1 MLRPYKTNPLV
12 VDMSLENYALQLKR
26 RIAAVAAIHFEI
38 AAAELPAFE
47 VSPSSEARFGHFAC
61 NLAMQLARPLKRNPR
76 QIAEELAERLN
87 IELGEELAAP
97 LAPVGPG
104 FLNLHLSEHLF
115 GEAVNEVLTGASP
128 FQWQAEKPQRINLE
142 YVSANPTGPLLVVN
156 GRAAA
161 LGSALAN
168 ILKAAGHS
176 VTQEYFV
183 NDAGTQ
189 VIEFGKSVFRENR
202 DRYRAAG
209 WEIPDEVYAWGDD
222 GGYAANTV
230 AEVAERVFK
239 LWEEERQDRDFFS
252 KGTQIYEITKSVN
265 AQLKLQQESLQRFGS
280 SFDEFYHEHSL
291 YDPLTKLRP
300 PSYTLHIRRPYEN
313 ILSEFIFQ
321 ETLDIEQ
328 VPGPIRYAYHTI
340 KEHGATFEADGA
352 VWLRTTEY
360 GDDKDRVIIRSN
372 GKPTYLLADIAYHLN
387 KWERLENKDDSSDTP
402 LMIDIWGPDHYG
414 HILPT
419 RAGLMA
425 AGLPEEALEVLIA
438 GWVTFKQGEKVVAM
452 SKRKGNLITL
462 DDLMDEVGVDVA
474 RFLFLERS
482 PEAELE
488 FDLEMATEQ
497 SSENPAYYVQYA
509 HARICSIFAKARE
522 EDYSEE
528 QLTSTELSKI
538 DLAPLFTDD
547 DAGRRQAEL
556 LRQLIYYPGV
566 IESAARGRAPQRL
579 AHYLH
584 HLAGEFHPWY
594 KMVKVLVDDRDT
606 ALARLA
612 LCAALWKLFT
622 HGLGL
627 LGLNA
632 PESM

>member
-1 MLRPYKTNPLV
+1 
-12 VDMSLENYALQLKR
+12 MSLENYALHLKAK
-26 RIAAVAAIHFEI
+26 IAAVAAIHFEI
-38 AAAELPAFE
+38 AVAELPSFE
-47 VSPSSEARFGHFAC
+47 VSPSSEAKFGHFAC
-61 NLAMQLARPLKRNPR
+61 NLAMQLARPLKRNPH
-76 QIAEELAERLN
+76 QIAEELAEKLS
-87 IELGEELAAP
+87 IELGVELAAP
-97 LAPVGPG
+97 LKPVGPG

-115 GEAVNEVLTGASP
+115 GEAVSEILAGDSP
-128 FQWQAEKPQRINLE
+128 FQWQTAKPQKINLE

-168 ILKAAGHS
+168 ILKAAGHE

-202 DRYRAAG
+202 DRYREAG
-209 WEIPDEVYAWGDD
+209 WDIPDEVYAWGDD
-222 GGYAANTV
+222 GGYAAKTV
-230 AEVAERVFK
+230 AEVAERVFQ
-239 LWEEERQDRDFFS
+239 LREENAYE
-252 KGTQIYEITKSVN
+252 KKYTQSTQLFEITDSVI
-265 AQLKLQQESLQRFGS
+265 AQLEFQQASLGRFRVDFGR
-280 SFDEFYHEHSL
+280 FYSEHLL
-291 YDPLTKLRP
+291 YAPDSRLPYQDVLT
-300 PSYTLHIRRPYEN
+300 SY
-313 ILSEFIFQ
+313 IFP

-328 VPGPIRYAYHTI
+328 VPGPIRHAYHTLR
-340 KEHGATFEADGA
+340 EHGAAYEADSA
-352 VWLRTTEY
+352 VWLRTTDY

-387 KWERLENKDDSSDTP
+387 KWERLEDKEVKGDAP
-402 LMIDIWGPDHYG
+402 LMINIWGPDHYG

-425 AGLPEEALEVLIA
+425 AGLPEDALEVLIA
-438 GWVTFKQGEKVVAM
+438 GWVTFKQGDKVVAM

-509 HARICSIFAKARE
+509 HARICSIFSKALDE
-522 EDYSEE
+522 GYSEA
-528 QLTSTELSKI
+528 QLTTTELAKV
-538 DLAPLFTDD
+538 DLEPLFTND
-547 DAGRRQAEL
+547 DAGKRQAEL

-594 KMVKVLVDDRDT
+594 KMVKVLVEDKET

-612 LCAALWKLFT
+612 LCAALREIIT

>member
-1 MLRPYKTNPLV
+1 
-12 VDMSLENYALQLKR
+12 MSLKNYALQLKR

-97 LAPVGPG
+97 LAPVGQG

-128 FQWQAEKPQRINLE
+128 FQWQAEKPQQINLE

-161 LGSALAN
+161 LGSALAS

-202 DRYRAAG
+202 DRYREAG
-209 WEIPDEVYAWGDD
+209 WEISDEVYAWGDD
-222 GGYAANTV
+222 GGYAAKTV
-230 AEVAERVFK
+230 AEVSESVFQ
-239 LWEEERQDRDFFS
+239 LREETACEKKYTRSAQLF
-252 KGTQIYEITKSVN
+252 EITDSVI
-265 AQLKLQQESLQRFGS
+265 AQLEFQRASLGRFGADFQRFYS
-280 SFDEFYHEHSL
+280 EHLL
-291 YDPLTKLRP
+291 YAPDSRLPYQDVLT
-300 PSYTLHIRRPYEN
+300 SY
-313 ILSEFIFQ
+313 IFP
-321 ETLDIEQ
+321 EMLDIEQ
-328 VPGPIRYAYHTI
+328 VPGPIRDAWHTL
-340 KEHGATFEADGA
+340 KEHGSTFEADGA
-352 VWLRTTEY
+352 IWLRTTEY

-387 KWERLENKDDSSDTP
+387 KWERLENKDDSGDAP

-509 HARICSIFAKARE
+509 HARICSIFSKALE
-522 EDYSEE
+522 EGYSEE
-528 QLTSTELSKI
+528 QLISTELSKI
-538 DLAPLFTDD
+538 DMAPLFTED

-566 IESAARGRAPQRL
+566 IQSAARGRAPQRL

-594 KMVKVLVDDRDT
+594 KMVKVLVDDRET

-612 LCAALWKLFT
+612 LCAALRKLIT